1 MGGGT
6 RLWERWF
13 KDDVVTGMLYM
24 TICTAVQV
32 DLYGTLSPSKDG
44 KTTKSV
50 PRRDK
55 AKKECPRREFCS
67 LRKEDDELFLGVLG
81 FTALYNFH
89 QFKFSIF
96 TDYFSDFIYCWAQ

>member
-13 KDDVVTGMLYM
+13 KDDVVMGMLYM

-32 DLYGTLSPSKDG
+32 DLYGTLSFQRWQDHEERPKE
-44 KTTKSV
+44 
-50 PRRDK
+50 RDK
-55 AKKECPRREFCS
+55 AKRECPRREFCS
-67 LRKEDDELFLGVLG
+67 LGKEDDELFLGVLG

-96 TDYFSDFIYCWAQ
+96 TDCFSDFIYCWAQ

>member
-13 KDDVVTGMLYM
+13 KDDIVMGMLYI

-32 DLYGTLSPSKDG
+32 DLYATLSFQRWQDHKERPKE
-44 KTTKSV
+44 
-50 PRRDK
+50 RQDK
-55 AKKECPRREFCS
+55 KGMSQERI
-67 LRKEDDELFLGVLG
+67 LQLGGKEDDELFLGVLG
-81 FTALYNFH
+81 FIALYNFH